1 MINYIFGTVM
11 SMNHGLNEITV
22 SGPIVIFRAKG
33 AYNMAGIKEYEQ
45 EFVKLVTPLMGK
57 PWGIVNLYPGFETG
71 GPEVIE
77 RIVSQYRWCIKNGCQ
92 YIGFHRTN
100 VLHDYFAKQT
110 TDCLDLKGVGIFES
124 EKDVM
129 SWMSSKLT

>member
-57 PWGIVNLYPGFETG
+57 PWGIWFRYTTLRRVSA
-71 GPEVIE
+71 VILVDFVHF
-77 RIVSQYRWCIKNGCQ
+77 RHRKNAHAGSAR
-92 YIGFHRTN
+92 FHRSH
-100 VLHDYFAKQT
+100 LRHA
-110 TDCLDLKGVGIFES
+110 
-124 EKDVM
+124 
-129 SWMSSKLT
+129 